1 MSETTRTAETGGTPN
16 LPPERAGA
24 VRLSSH
30 EAAEARPLW
39 QVILIRPEMMTLLL
53 LIIAFAVASELS
65 PFFADVTFILESA
78 TFYTEFAIIALVL
91 TLIIIS
97 GEIDLSPAAMM
108 AFSACVFAALFQA
121 GIPIGLAMIASLITG
136 ALMGAFNA
144 MLVLRFQLPSIIVT
158 IGTLTLYRGLAQVLA
173 GDRSIS
179 GFPGWFI
186 GIDWKYWLGIPIP
199 VIIFAGVALVLGIFL
214 GFTVTGRQ
222 IYQIGTSPEAAKHA
236 GIRVRRIKLGLFVL
250 LGVMSSVAG
259 MLTASR
265 LASVRYDMATGGELQ
280 MVLMV
285 MLGGTYIFGGR
296 GSIAGTFLAAWL
308 LIVIATGMN
317 VANIPI
323 TSQLI
328 VTGFLL
334 IVAIIATNAIY
345 ARTQR

>member
-1 MSETTRTAETGGTPN
+1 MSDNLSTEGLSAMQTATGEQPAPKG
-16 LPPERAGA
+16 
-24 VRLSSH
+24 
-30 EAAEARPLW
+30 AAELRPMW
-39 QVILIRPEMMTLLL
+39 QVILIRPEVMTFVLLL
-53 LIIAFAVASELS
+53 IAFAVATQLS
-65 PFFADVTFILESA
+65 PFFADATFILESA
-78 TFYTEFAIIALVL
+78 TFYVEYAIIALVL
-91 TLIIIS
+91 TLIIIA

-108 AFSACVFAALFQA
+108 AFSACVFAALFKL
-121 GIPIGLAMIASLITG
+121 GLPIGLAMVASVITG
-136 ALMGAFNA
+136 ALMGIFNGI
-144 MLVLRFQLPSIIVT
+144 LVLRFKLPSIIVT

-179 GFPGWFI
+179 GFPTWFI
-186 GIDWKYWLGIPIP
+186 GIDWKYWFGVPIP
-199 VIIFAGVALVLGIFL
+199 VVLFL
-214 GFTVTGRQ
+214 IATVVLAVFLAFTVTGRQ
-222 IYQIGTSPEAAKHA
+222 IYQIGTSPEAARHA
-236 GIRVRRIKLGLFVL
+236 GIRVQRIKMGLFVL
-250 LGVMSSVAG
+250 LGVASSFAG

-317 VANIPI
+317 VANIQI

-328 VTGFLL
+328 VMGFLL
-334 IVAIIATNAIY
+334 IVSIIATNAIY